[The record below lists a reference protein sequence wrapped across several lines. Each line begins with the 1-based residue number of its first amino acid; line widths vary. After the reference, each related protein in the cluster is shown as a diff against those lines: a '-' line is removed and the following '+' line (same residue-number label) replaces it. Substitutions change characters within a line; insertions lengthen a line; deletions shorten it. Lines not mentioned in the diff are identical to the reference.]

1 MNNFRFPDGVH
12 FLGSTETGAH
22 FTVSMPS
29 DEDGHIGRECPKCA
43 QHFRI
48 AYDDYEAL
56 PDDLRLWCVYCG
68 QIEDHEAP

>member
-1 MNNFRFPDGVH
+1 
-12 FLGSTETGAH
+12 
-22 FTVSMPS
+22 MPS
-29 DEDGHIGRECPKCA
+29 DEDGHIGRECPQCA